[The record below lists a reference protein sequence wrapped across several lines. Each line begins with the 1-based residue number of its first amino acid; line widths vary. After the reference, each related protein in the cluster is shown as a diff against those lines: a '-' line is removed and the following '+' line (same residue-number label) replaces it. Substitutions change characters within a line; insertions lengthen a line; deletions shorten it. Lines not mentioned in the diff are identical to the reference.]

1 MPWCGVWGTVDG
13 GFWWLMPL
21 FGLLFMG
28 LMAVVCF
35 RGVGCIRGRR
45 PSTREL
51 SDLQREVE
59 GLREE
64 VRKLVRQPS

>member
-1 MPWCGVWGTVDG
+1 
-13 GFWWLMPL
+13 MPL